1 MDQQELDE
9 LNKMNASFEED
20 IKTLIKLLA
29 ELIKNEKPRVLAKM
43 AGINSQ
49 GRPTSVYQIQK
60 WRTALSGLDDEKCIN
75 YLMREISVAQML
87 ALTRHVTDFFNVTDD
102 DNNDECDL
110 NDYRQTDADQLVAI
124 VSDKP
129 LEIHAAK
136 VNFLIVVTDR
146 KTAEVADRLNWMA
159 KVFTDL
165 YQMPLPFKN
174 GVAALLD
181 LGVIKD
187 VVAIDDAAAAIS
199 VNDSP
204 VDFIDDAMS
213 FDEVIEDQRTHQ
225 MPAKTRTTYEKYFKG
240 EK

>member
-1 MDQQELDE
+1 
-9 LNKMNASFEED
+9 
-20 IKTLIKLLA
+20 
-29 ELIKNEKPRVLAKM
+29 
-43 AGINSQ
+43 
-49 GRPTSVYQIQK
+49 
-60 WRTALSGLDDEKCIN
+60 
-75 YLMREISVAQML
+75 
-87 ALTRHVTDFFNVTDD
+87 
-102 DNNDECDL
+102 
-110 NDYRQTDADQLVAI
+110 
-124 VSDKP
+124 
-129 LEIHAAK
+129 
-136 VNFLIVVTDR
+136 
-146 KTAEVADRLNWMA
+146 
-159 KVFTDL
+159 
-165 YQMPLPFKN
+165 MPLPFKN

>member
-1 MDQQELDE
+1 MTQQELDE
-9 LNKMNASFEED
+9 LNEMNASFEED
-20 IKTLIKLLA
+20 VKALIKLLA
-29 ELIKNEKPRVLAKM
+29 ELVKNEKPRVLAKM

-75 YLMREISVAQML
+75 YLMHEISVAQML

-102 DNNDECDL
+102 DDDECNL

-181 LGVIKD
+181 LHVIKD

-225 MPAKTRTTYEKYFKG
+225 MPAKVRTAYEKYFKG